1 MMIANLTLIPML
13 LVSLAGF
20 VLTIYLV
27 VLLIKAL
34 RKYLRSGEVRKEKA
48 ETKKTL
54 GEALKAHRTR
64 CKMTQE
70 FVAESLG
77 VSRQAV
83 SKWESGQAV
92 PDLDTVAKLCL
103 ALGFS
108 ADYLLFGRETAPAES
123 APAEPAPGPVYPDTC
138 PCCGRPTSGG
148 TLCPACGYPL
158 PALPFPGPRYALT
171 CGARYFASI
180 GSAWEQLT
188 QDFVQFCGKPDAY
201 ARELVRLMEN
211 GSDYRA
217 VLRRDLPDSAAL
229 FLAQHL
235 DRGYL
240 EPKIVLDEGEPQQEL
255 LGKAEAMTIPARPA
269 SETKSGL
276 GFWGVV
282 GAVVVAL
289 LILSF
294 L

>member
-1 MMIANLTLIPML
+1 MEWNERVAAARKAAGLTQ
-13 LVSLAGF
+13 
-20 VLTIYLV
+20 
-27 VLLIKAL
+27 
-34 RKYLRSGEVRKEKA
+34 E
-48 ETKKTL
+48 TL
-54 GEALKAHRTR
+54 GEK
-64 CKMTQE
+64 
-70 FVAESLG
+70 LG

-108 ADYLLFGRETAPAES
+108 ADYLLFGREDAPAPAES
-123 APAEPAPGPVYPDTC
+123 APAENAPGPTYPDTC

-171 CGARYFASI
+171 CGAKLFTSI
-180 GSAWEQLT
+180 GSAREDLAR
-188 QDFVQFCGKPDAY
+188 DFVQFCGKPDAY

-211 GSDYRA
+211 GSDYRV

-235 DRGYL
+235 DRDYL
-240 EPKIVLDEGEPQQEL
+240 EPRIVLDEGEPQQEL
-255 LGKAEAMTIPARPA
+255 LGKTEAMTIPARPS

>member
-1 MMIANLTLIPML
+1 MEWNERVAAARKAAGLTQE
-13 LVSLAGF
+13 A
-20 VLTIYLV
+20 
-27 VLLIKAL
+27 
-34 RKYLRSGEVRKEKA
+34 
-48 ETKKTL
+48 L
-54 GEALKAHRTR
+54 GEK
-64 CKMTQE
+64 
-70 FVAESLG
+70 LG

-108 ADYLLFGRETAPAES
+108 ADYLLFGREDAPAPAENAPAES
-123 APAEPAPGPVYPDTC
+123 APGPTYPDTC

-171 CGARYFASI
+171 CGAKLFTSI
-180 GSAWEQLT
+180 GSAREDLAR
-188 QDFVQFCGKPDAY
+188 DFVQFCGKPDAY

-211 GSDYRA
+211 GSDYRV

-235 DRGYL
+235 NREYL
-240 EPKIVLDEGEPQQEL
+240 DPKIVLDEGEPQQEL
-255 LGKAEAMTIPARPA
+255 LGKTEAMTIPARPS

>member
-1 MMIANLTLIPML
+1 MEWNERIAAARKAAGLTQE
-13 LVSLAGF
+13 A
-20 VLTIYLV
+20 
-27 VLLIKAL
+27 
-34 RKYLRSGEVRKEKA
+34 
-48 ETKKTL
+48 L
-54 GEALKAHRTR
+54 GEK
-64 CKMTQE
+64 
-70 FVAESLG
+70 LG

-108 ADYLLFGRETAPAES
+108 ADYLLFGREDAPAPAES
-123 APAEPAPGPVYPDTC
+123 APAESAPGPTYPDTC

-171 CGARYFASI
+171 CGAKLFTSI
-180 GSAWEQLT
+180 GSALEDLAR
-188 QDFVQFCGKPDAY
+188 DFVQFCGKPDAY

-211 GSDYRA
+211 GSDYRV

-235 DRGYL
+235 NREYL
-240 EPKIVLDEGEPQQEL
+240 DPKIVLDEGEPQQEL
-255 LGKAEAMTIPARPA
+255 LGKTEAMTIPARPS

>member
-1 MMIANLTLIPML
+1 MEWNERVAAARKAAGLTQE
-13 LVSLAGF
+13 A
-20 VLTIYLV
+20 
-27 VLLIKAL
+27 
-34 RKYLRSGEVRKEKA
+34 
-48 ETKKTL
+48 L
-54 GEALKAHRTR
+54 GEK
-64 CKMTQE
+64 
-70 FVAESLG
+70 LG

-108 ADYLLFGRETAPAES
+108 ADYLLFGREDAPAPAES
-123 APAEPAPGPVYPDTC
+123 APAENAPGPTYPDTC

-171 CGARYFASI
+171 CGAKLFTSI
-180 GSAWEQLT
+180 GSAREDRAR
-188 QDFVQFCGKPDAY
+188 DFVQFCGKPDAY

-211 GSDYRA
+211 GSDYRV

-235 DRGYL
+235 NREYL
-240 EPKIVLDEGEPQQEL
+240 DPKIVLDEGEPQQEL
-255 LGKAEAMTIPARPA
+255 LGKTEAMTIPARPS
-269 SETKSGL
+269 SETKSGI

>member
-1 MMIANLTLIPML
+1 MEWNERVAAARKAAGLTQ
-13 LVSLAGF
+13 
-20 VLTIYLV
+20 
-27 VLLIKAL
+27 
-34 RKYLRSGEVRKEKA
+34 E
-48 ETKKTL
+48 TL
-54 GEALKAHRTR
+54 GEK
-64 CKMTQE
+64 
-70 FVAESLG
+70 LG

-108 ADYLLFGRETAPAES
+108 ADYLLFGREDAPAPAES
-123 APAEPAPGPVYPDTC
+123 APAENAPGPTYPDTC

-171 CGARYFASI
+171 CGAKLFTSI
-180 GSAWEQLT
+180 GSAREDLAR
-188 QDFVQFCGKPDAY
+188 DFVQFCGKPDAY

-211 GSDYRA
+211 GSDYRV

-255 LGKAEAMTIPARPA
+255 LGKAEAMTVPARPA

-282 GAVVVAL
+282 GAVVVAR

>member
-1 MMIANLTLIPML
+1 MEWNERVAAARKAAGLTQE
-13 LVSLAGF
+13 A
-20 VLTIYLV
+20 
-27 VLLIKAL
+27 
-34 RKYLRSGEVRKEKA
+34 
-48 ETKKTL
+48 L
-54 GEALKAHRTR
+54 GEK
-64 CKMTQE
+64 
-70 FVAESLG
+70 LG

-108 ADYLLFGRETAPAES
+108 ADYLLFGREDAPAPAES
-123 APAEPAPGPVYPDTC
+123 APAESAPGPTYPDTC

-158 PALPFPGPRYALT
+158 PALPFPGPRSALT
-171 CGARYFASI
+171 CGAKLFTSI
-180 GSAWEQLT
+180 GSAREDLAR
-188 QDFVQFCGKPDAY
+188 DFVQFCGKPDAY

-211 GSDYRA
+211 GSDYRV

-235 DRGYL
+235 NREYL
-240 EPKIVLDEGEPQQEL
+240 DPKIVLDEGEPQQEL
-255 LGKAEAMTIPARPA
+255 LGKTEAMTIPARPS

>member
-1 MMIANLTLIPML
+1 MEWNERVAAARKAAGLTQ
-13 LVSLAGF
+13 
-20 VLTIYLV
+20 
-27 VLLIKAL
+27 
-34 RKYLRSGEVRKEKA
+34 E
-48 ETKKTL
+48 TL
-54 GEALKAHRTR
+54 GEK
-64 CKMTQE
+64 
-70 FVAESLG
+70 LG

-108 ADYLLFGRETAPAES
+108 ADYLLFGREDAPAPAES
-123 APAEPAPGPVYPDTC
+123 APAENAPGPTYPDTC

-171 CGARYFASI
+171 CGAKLFTSI
-180 GSAWEQLT
+180 GSAREDLAR
-188 QDFVQFCGKPDAY
+188 DFVQFCGKPDAY

-211 GSDYRA
+211 GSDYRV

-229 FLAQHL
+229 VLAQHL
-235 DRGYL
+235 NREYL
-240 EPKIVLDEGEPQQEL
+240 DPKIVLDEGEPQQEL
-255 LGKAEAMTIPARPA
+255 LGKTEAMTIPARPS

>member
-1 MMIANLTLIPML
+1 MEWNERVAAARKAAGLTQE
-13 LVSLAGF
+13 A
-20 VLTIYLV
+20 
-27 VLLIKAL
+27 
-34 RKYLRSGEVRKEKA
+34 
-48 ETKKTL
+48 L
-54 GEALKAHRTR
+54 GEK
-64 CKMTQE
+64 
-70 FVAESLG
+70 LG

-108 ADYLLFGRETAPAES
+108 ADYLLFGREDAPAPAESTPAES
-123 APAEPAPGPVYPDTC
+123 APGPTYPDTC

-171 CGARYFASI
+171 CGAKLFTSI
-180 GSAWEQLT
+180 GSAREDLAR
-188 QDFVQFCGKPDAY
+188 DFVQFCGKPDAY

-211 GSDYRA
+211 GSDYRV

-235 DRGYL
+235 NREYL
-240 EPKIVLDEGEPQQEL
+240 DPKIVLDEGEPQQEL
-255 LGKAEAMTIPARPA
+255 LGKTEAMTIPARPS

>member
-1 MMIANLTLIPML
+1 MEWNERVAAARKAAGLTQE
-13 LVSLAGF
+13 A
-20 VLTIYLV
+20 
-27 VLLIKAL
+27 
-34 RKYLRSGEVRKEKA
+34 
-48 ETKKTL
+48 L
-54 GEALKAHRTR
+54 GEK
-64 CKMTQE
+64 
-70 FVAESLG
+70 LG
-77 VSRQAV
+77 ISRQAV

-108 ADYLLFGRETAPAES
+108 ADYLLFGREDAPAPAESTPAES
-123 APAEPAPGPVYPDTC
+123 APGPTYPDTC

-171 CGARYFASI
+171 CGAKLFTSI
-180 GSAWEQLT
+180 GSALEDLAR
-188 QDFVQFCGKPDAY
+188 DFVQFCGKPDAY

-211 GSDYRA
+211 GSDYRV

-235 DRGYL
+235 NREYL
-240 EPKIVLDEGEPQQEL
+240 DPKIVLDEGEPQQEL
-255 LGKAEAMTIPARPA
+255 LGKTEAMTIPARPS

>member
-1 MMIANLTLIPML
+1 MEWNERIAAARKAAGLTQE
-13 LVSLAGF
+13 A
-20 VLTIYLV
+20 
-27 VLLIKAL
+27 
-34 RKYLRSGEVRKEKA
+34 
-48 ETKKTL
+48 L
-54 GEALKAHRTR
+54 GEK
-64 CKMTQE
+64 
-70 FVAESLG
+70 LG

-108 ADYLLFGRETAPAES
+108 ADYLLFGREDAPAPAES
-123 APAEPAPGPVYPDTC
+123 APAESAPGPTYPDTC

-171 CGARYFASI
+171 CGAKLFTSI
-180 GSAWEQLT
+180 GSAREDLAR
-188 QDFVQFCGKPDAY
+188 DFVQFCGKPDAY

-211 GSDYRA
+211 GSDYRV
-217 VLRRDLPDSAAL
+217 VLSRDLPDSAAL

-235 DRGYL
+235 NREYL
-240 EPKIVLDEGEPQQEL
+240 DPKIVLDEGEPQQEL

>member
-1 MMIANLTLIPML
+1 MEWNERVAAARKAAGLTQE
-13 LVSLAGF
+13 A
-20 VLTIYLV
+20 
-27 VLLIKAL
+27 
-34 RKYLRSGEVRKEKA
+34 
-48 ETKKTL
+48 L
-54 GEALKAHRTR
+54 GEK
-64 CKMTQE
+64 
-70 FVAESLG
+70 LG

-108 ADYLLFGRETAPAES
+108 ADYLLFGREDAPAPAEGAPAES
-123 APAEPAPGPVYPDTC
+123 APGPTYPDTC

-171 CGARYFASI
+171 CGAKLFTSI
-180 GSAWEQLT
+180 GSAREDLAR
-188 QDFVQFCGKPDAY
+188 DFVQFCGKPDAY

-211 GSDYRA
+211 GSDYRV

-235 DRGYL
+235 NREYL
-240 EPKIVLDEGEPQQEL
+240 DPKIVLDEGEPQQEL
-255 LGKAEAMTIPARPA
+255 LGKTEAMTIPARPS

>member
-1 MMIANLTLIPML
+1 MEWNERIAAARKAAGLTQE
-13 LVSLAGF
+13 A
-20 VLTIYLV
+20 
-27 VLLIKAL
+27 
-34 RKYLRSGEVRKEKA
+34 
-48 ETKKTL
+48 L
-54 GEALKAHRTR
+54 GEK
-64 CKMTQE
+64 
-70 FVAESLG
+70 LG

-92 PDLDTVAKLCL
+92 PDLDTVSQLCL
-103 ALGFS
+103 ALGLS
-108 ADYLLFGRETAPAES
+108 ADYLLFGREDS
-123 APAEPAPGPVYPDTC
+123 APPESTPEPTGPVYPDTC
-138 PCCGRPTSGG
+138 PCCGRPTAGG
-148 TLCPACGYPL
+148 TLCPVCGYPL
-158 PALPFPGPRYALT
+158 PPLPFRGPRYALT
-171 CGARYFASI
+171 CGSKPFASI
-180 GSAWEQLT
+180 GSARESLA
-188 QDFVQFCGKPDAY
+188 QDFVRYCGKPDAY

-211 GSDYRA
+211 GSDYRV

-235 DRGYL
+235 DRDYL
-240 EPKIVLDEGEPQQEL
+240 EPRIVLDEGEPQQEL
-255 LGKAEAMTIPARPA
+255 LGKAEAMTIPARPS

>member
-1 MMIANLTLIPML
+1 MEWNERVAAARKAAGLTQ
-13 LVSLAGF
+13 
-20 VLTIYLV
+20 
-27 VLLIKAL
+27 
-34 RKYLRSGEVRKEKA
+34 E
-48 ETKKTL
+48 TL
-54 GEALKAHRTR
+54 GEK
-64 CKMTQE
+64 
-70 FVAESLG
+70 LG

-108 ADYLLFGRETAPAES
+108 ADYLLFGREDAPAPAES
-123 APAEPAPGPVYPDTC
+123 APAESAPGPTYPDTC

-171 CGARYFASI
+171 CGAKLFTSS
-180 GSAWEQLT
+180 GSAREDLAR
-188 QDFVQFCGKPDAY
+188 DFVQFCGKPDAY

-211 GSDYRA
+211 GSDYRV

-235 DRGYL
+235 NREYL
-240 EPKIVLDEGEPQQEL
+240 DPKIVLDEGEPQQEL
-255 LGKAEAMTIPARPA
+255 LGKTEAMTIPARPS

>member
-1 MMIANLTLIPML
+1 MEWNERIAAARKAAGLTQE
-13 LVSLAGF
+13 A
-20 VLTIYLV
+20 
-27 VLLIKAL
+27 
-34 RKYLRSGEVRKEKA
+34 
-48 ETKKTL
+48 L
-54 GEALKAHRTR
+54 GEK
-64 CKMTQE
+64 
-70 FVAESLG
+70 LG

-108 ADYLLFGRETAPAES
+108 ADYLLFGREDAPAPAES
-123 APAEPAPGPVYPDTC
+123 APAESAPGPVYPDTC

-171 CGARYFASI
+171 CGAKLFTSI
-180 GSAWEQLT
+180 GSAREDLAR
-188 QDFVQFCGKPDAY
+188 DFVQFCGKPDAY

-211 GSDYRA
+211 GSDYRV

-235 DRGYL
+235 NREYL
-240 EPKIVLDEGEPQQEL
+240 DPKIVLDEGEPQQEL
-255 LGKAEAMTIPARPA
+255 LGKTEAMTIPARPS

>member
-1 MMIANLTLIPML
+1 MEWNERVAAARKAAGLTQ
-13 LVSLAGF
+13 
-20 VLTIYLV
+20 
-27 VLLIKAL
+27 
-34 RKYLRSGEVRKEKA
+34 E
-48 ETKKTL
+48 TL
-54 GEALKAHRTR
+54 GEK
-64 CKMTQE
+64 
-70 FVAESLG
+70 LG

-108 ADYLLFGRETAPAES
+108 ADYLLFGREDAPAPAES
-123 APAEPAPGPVYPDTC
+123 APAENAPGPTYPDTC

-171 CGARYFASI
+171 CGAKLFTSI
-180 GSAWEQLT
+180 GSAREDLAR
-188 QDFVQFCGKPDAY
+188 DFVQFCGKPDAY

-211 GSDYRA
+211 GSDYRV

-235 DRGYL
+235 NREYL
-240 EPKIVLDEGEPQQEL
+240 DPKIVLDEGEPQQEL
-255 LGKAEAMTIPARPA
+255 LGKTEAMTIPARPS

>member
-1 MMIANLTLIPML
+1 MEWNERVAAARKAAGLTQE
-13 LVSLAGF
+13 A
-20 VLTIYLV
+20 
-27 VLLIKAL
+27 
-34 RKYLRSGEVRKEKA
+34 
-48 ETKKTL
+48 L
-54 GEALKAHRTR
+54 GEK
-64 CKMTQE
+64 
-70 FVAESLG
+70 LG

-108 ADYLLFGRETAPAES
+108 ADYLLFGREDAPAPAES
-123 APAEPAPGPVYPDTC
+123 APAENAPGPTYPDTC

-171 CGARYFASI
+171 CGAKLFTSI
-180 GSAWEQLT
+180 GSAREDLAR
-188 QDFVQFCGKPDAY
+188 DFVQFCGKPDAY

-211 GSDYRA
+211 GSDYRV
-217 VLRRDLPDSAAL
+217 VLRRDLPDSATL

-235 DRGYL
+235 NREYL
-240 EPKIVLDEGEPQQEL
+240 DPKIVLDEGEPQQEL
-255 LGKAEAMTIPARPA
+255 LGKTEAMTIPARPS

>member
-1 MMIANLTLIPML
+1 MEWNERVAAARKAAGLTQ
-13 LVSLAGF
+13 
-20 VLTIYLV
+20 
-27 VLLIKAL
+27 
-34 RKYLRSGEVRKEKA
+34 E
-48 ETKKTL
+48 TL
-54 GEALKAHRTR
+54 GEK
-64 CKMTQE
+64 
-70 FVAESLG
+70 LG

-108 ADYLLFGRETAPAES
+108 ADYLLFGREDAPAPAES
-123 APAEPAPGPVYPDTC
+123 APAESAPGPTYPDTC

-171 CGARYFASI
+171 CGAKLFTSI
-180 GSAWEQLT
+180 GSAREDLAR
-188 QDFVQFCGKPDAY
+188 DFVQFCGKPDAY

-211 GSDYRA
+211 GSDYRV

-235 DRGYL
+235 NREYL
-240 EPKIVLDEGEPQQEL
+240 DPKIVLDEGEPQQEL
-255 LGKAEAMTIPARPA
+255 LGKAEAMTIPARPS

>member
-1 MMIANLTLIPML
+1 MEWNERVAAARKAAGLTQ
-13 LVSLAGF
+13 
-20 VLTIYLV
+20 
-27 VLLIKAL
+27 
-34 RKYLRSGEVRKEKA
+34 E
-48 ETKKTL
+48 TL
-54 GEALKAHRTR
+54 GEK
-64 CKMTQE
+64 
-70 FVAESLG
+70 LG

-108 ADYLLFGRETAPAES
+108 ADYLLFGREDAPAPAES
-123 APAEPAPGPVYPDTC
+123 AQAESAPGPTYPDTC

-171 CGARYFASI
+171 CGAKLFTSI
-180 GSAWEQLT
+180 GSAREDLAR
-188 QDFVQFCGKPDAY
+188 DFVQFCGKPDAY

-211 GSDYRA
+211 GSDYRV

-235 DRGYL
+235 NREYL
-240 EPKIVLDEGEPQQEL
+240 DPKIVLDEGEPQQEL
-255 LGKAEAMTIPARPA
+255 LGKTEAMTIPARPS

>member
-1 MMIANLTLIPML
+1 MEWNERVAAARKAAGLTQE
-13 LVSLAGF
+13 A
-20 VLTIYLV
+20 
-27 VLLIKAL
+27 
-34 RKYLRSGEVRKEKA
+34 
-48 ETKKTL
+48 L
-54 GEALKAHRTR
+54 GEK
-64 CKMTQE
+64 
-70 FVAESLG
+70 LG

-108 ADYLLFGRETAPAES
+108 ADYLLFGREDAPAPAES
-123 APAEPAPGPVYPDTC
+123 APAESAPGPTYPDTC

-171 CGARYFASI
+171 CGAKLFTSI
-180 GSAWEQLT
+180 GSAREDLAR
-188 QDFVQFCGKPDAY
+188 DFVQFCGKPDAY

-211 GSDYRA
+211 GSDYRV

-235 DRGYL
+235 NREYL
-240 EPKIVLDEGEPQQEL
+240 DPKIVLDEGEPQQEL
-255 LGKAEAMTIPARPA
+255 LGKTEAMTIPARPS
-269 SETKSGL
+269 SETKSSL

>member
-1 MMIANLTLIPML
+1 MEWNERIAAARKAAGLTQE
-13 LVSLAGF
+13 A
-20 VLTIYLV
+20 
-27 VLLIKAL
+27 
-34 RKYLRSGEVRKEKA
+34 
-48 ETKKTL
+48 L
-54 GEALKAHRTR
+54 GEK
-64 CKMTQE
+64 
-70 FVAESLG
+70 LG

-108 ADYLLFGRETAPAES
+108 ADYLLFGREDAPAPAES
-123 APAEPAPGPVYPDTC
+123 APAESAPGPTYPDTC

-171 CGARYFASI
+171 CGAKLFTSI
-180 GSAWEQLT
+180 GSAREDLAR
-188 QDFVQFCGKPDAY
+188 DFVQFCGKPDAY
-201 ARELVRLMEN
+201 ARELARLMEN
-211 GSDYRA
+211 GSDYRV

-235 DRGYL
+235 NREYL
-240 EPKIVLDEGEPQQEL
+240 DPKIVLDEGEPQQEL
-255 LGKAEAMTIPARPA
+255 LGKTEAMTIPARPS

>member
-1 MMIANLTLIPML
+1 MKWNERVAAARKAAGLTQ
-13 LVSLAGF
+13 
-20 VLTIYLV
+20 
-27 VLLIKAL
+27 
-34 RKYLRSGEVRKEKA
+34 E
-48 ETKKTL
+48 TL
-54 GEALKAHRTR
+54 GEK
-64 CKMTQE
+64 
-70 FVAESLG
+70 LG

-108 ADYLLFGRETAPAES
+108 ADYLLFGREDAPAPAES
-123 APAEPAPGPVYPDTC
+123 APAENAPGPTYPDTC

-171 CGARYFASI
+171 CGAKLFTSI
-180 GSAWEQLT
+180 GSAREDLAR
-188 QDFVQFCGKPDAY
+188 DFVQFCGKPDAY

-211 GSDYRA
+211 GSDYRV

-235 DRGYL
+235 NREYL
-240 EPKIVLDEGEPQQEL
+240 DPKIVLDEGEPQQEL
-255 LGKAEAMTIPARPA
+255 LGKTEAMTIPARPS

>member
-1 MMIANLTLIPML
+1 MEWNERIAAARKAAGLTQE
-13 LVSLAGF
+13 A
-20 VLTIYLV
+20 
-27 VLLIKAL
+27 
-34 RKYLRSGEVRKEKA
+34 
-48 ETKKTL
+48 L
-54 GEALKAHRTR
+54 GEK
-64 CKMTQE
+64 
-70 FVAESLG
+70 LG

-108 ADYLLFGRETAPAES
+108 ADYLLFGREDAPAPAES
-123 APAEPAPGPVYPDTC
+123 APAENAPGPTYPDTC

-171 CGARYFASI
+171 CGAKLFTSI
-180 GSAWEQLT
+180 GSAREDLAR
-188 QDFVQFCGKPDAY
+188 DFVQFCGKPDAY

-211 GSDYRA
+211 GSDYRV

-235 DRGYL
+235 NREYL
-240 EPKIVLDEGEPQQEL
+240 DPKIVLDEGEPQQEL
-255 LGKAEAMTIPARPA
+255 LGKTEAMTIPARPS
-269 SETKSGL
+269 SEAKSGL

>member
-1 MMIANLTLIPML
+1 MEWNERVAAARKAAGLTQ
-13 LVSLAGF
+13 
-20 VLTIYLV
+20 
-27 VLLIKAL
+27 
-34 RKYLRSGEVRKEKA
+34 E
-48 ETKKTL
+48 TL
-54 GEALKAHRTR
+54 GEK
-64 CKMTQE
+64 
-70 FVAESLG
+70 LG

-108 ADYLLFGRETAPAES
+108 ADYLLFGREDAPAPAES
-123 APAEPAPGPVYPDTC
+123 APAESAPGPTYPDTC

-148 TLCPACGYPL
+148 PLCPACGYPL

-171 CGARYFASI
+171 CGAKLFTSI
-180 GSAWEQLT
+180 GSAREDLAR
-188 QDFVQFCGKPDAY
+188 DFVQFCGKPDAY

-211 GSDYRA
+211 GSDYRV

>member
-1 MMIANLTLIPML
+1 MEWNERVAAARKAAGLTQE
-13 LVSLAGF
+13 A
-20 VLTIYLV
+20 
-27 VLLIKAL
+27 
-34 RKYLRSGEVRKEKA
+34 
-48 ETKKTL
+48 L
-54 GEALKAHRTR
+54 GEK
-64 CKMTQE
+64 
-70 FVAESLG
+70 LG
-77 VSRQAV
+77 ISRQAV

-108 ADYLLFGRETAPAES
+108 ADYLLFGREDAPAPAES
-123 APAEPAPGPVYPDTC
+123 APAENAPGPTYPDTC

-171 CGARYFASI
+171 CGAKLFTSI
-180 GSAWEQLT
+180 GSAREDLAR
-188 QDFVQFCGKPDAY
+188 DFVQFCGKPDAY

-211 GSDYRA
+211 GSDYRV

>member
-1 MMIANLTLIPML
+1 MEWNERIAAARKAAGLTQE
-13 LVSLAGF
+13 A
-20 VLTIYLV
+20 
-27 VLLIKAL
+27 
-34 RKYLRSGEVRKEKA
+34 
-48 ETKKTL
+48 L
-54 GEALKAHRTR
+54 GEK
-64 CKMTQE
+64 
-70 FVAESLG
+70 LG

-108 ADYLLFGRETAPAES
+108 ADYLLFGREDAPAPAES
-123 APAEPAPGPVYPDTC
+123 APAESAPGPTYPDTC

-158 PALPFPGPRYALT
+158 PAPPFPGPRYALT
-171 CGARYFASI
+171 CGAKLFTSI
-180 GSAWEQLT
+180 GSAREDLAR
-188 QDFVQFCGKPDAY
+188 DFVQFCGKPDAY

-211 GSDYRA
+211 GSDYRV

-235 DRGYL
+235 NREYL
-240 EPKIVLDEGEPQQEL
+240 DPKIVLDEGEPQQEL
-255 LGKAEAMTIPARPA
+255 LGKTEAMTIPARPS

>member
-1 MMIANLTLIPML
+1 MEWNERVAAARKAAGLTQ
-13 LVSLAGF
+13 
-20 VLTIYLV
+20 
-27 VLLIKAL
+27 
-34 RKYLRSGEVRKEKA
+34 E
-48 ETKKTL
+48 TL
-54 GEALKAHRTR
+54 GEK
-64 CKMTQE
+64 
-70 FVAESLG
+70 LG

-108 ADYLLFGRETAPAES
+108 ADYLLFGREDAPAPAES
-123 APAEPAPGPVYPDTC
+123 APAENAPGPTYPDTC

-171 CGARYFASI
+171 CGAKLFTSI
-180 GSAWEQLT
+180 GSAREDLAR
-188 QDFVQFCGKPDAY
+188 DFVQFCGKPDAY

-211 GSDYRA
+211 GSDYRV

-235 DRGYL
+235 NREYL
-240 EPKIVLDEGEPQQEL
+240 DPKIVLDEGEPQQEL
-255 LGKAEAMTIPARPA
+255 LGKAEAMTVPARPA

-282 GAVVVAL
+282 GAVVVAR

>member
-1 MMIANLTLIPML
+1 MEWNERVAAARKAAGLTQE
-13 LVSLAGF
+13 A
-20 VLTIYLV
+20 
-27 VLLIKAL
+27 
-34 RKYLRSGEVRKEKA
+34 
-48 ETKKTL
+48 L
-54 GEALKAHRTR
+54 GEK
-64 CKMTQE
+64 
-70 FVAESLG
+70 LG

-103 ALGFS
+103 GLGFS
-108 ADYLLFGRETAPAES
+108 ADYLLFGREDAPAPAES
-123 APAEPAPGPVYPDTC
+123 APAENAPGPTYPDTC

-171 CGARYFASI
+171 CGAKLFTSI
-180 GSAWEQLT
+180 GSAREDLAR
-188 QDFVQFCGKPDAY
+188 DFVQFCGKPDAY

-211 GSDYRA
+211 GSDYRV

-235 DRGYL
+235 NREYL
-240 EPKIVLDEGEPQQEL
+240 DPKIVLDEGEPQQEL

>member
-1 MMIANLTLIPML
+1 MEWNERVAAARKAAGLTQE
-13 LVSLAGF
+13 A
-20 VLTIYLV
+20 
-27 VLLIKAL
+27 
-34 RKYLRSGEVRKEKA
+34 
-48 ETKKTL
+48 L
-54 GEALKAHRTR
+54 GEK
-64 CKMTQE
+64 
-70 FVAESLG
+70 LG
-77 VSRQAV
+77 ISRQAV

-108 ADYLLFGRETAPAES
+108 ADYLLFGREDAPAPAESTPAES
-123 APAEPAPGPVYPDTC
+123 APGPTYPDTC

-171 CGARYFASI
+171 CGAKLFTSI
-180 GSAWEQLT
+180 GSAREDLAR
-188 QDFVQFCGKPDAY
+188 DFVQFCGKPDAY

-211 GSDYRA
+211 GSDYRV

-235 DRGYL
+235 NREYL
-240 EPKIVLDEGEPQQEL
+240 DPKIVLDEGEPQQEL
-255 LGKAEAMTIPARPA
+255 LGKTEAMTIPARPS

>member
-1 MMIANLTLIPML
+1 MEWNERVAAARKAAGLTQE
-13 LVSLAGF
+13 A
-20 VLTIYLV
+20 
-27 VLLIKAL
+27 
-34 RKYLRSGEVRKEKA
+34 
-48 ETKKTL
+48 L
-54 GEALKAHRTR
+54 GEK
-64 CKMTQE
+64 
-70 FVAESLG
+70 LG

-108 ADYLLFGRETAPAES
+108 ADYLLFGREDAPAPAEGAPAES
-123 APAEPAPGPVYPDTC
+123 APGPTYPDTC

-171 CGARYFASI
+171 CGAKLFTSI
-180 GSAWEQLT
+180 GSALEDLAR
-188 QDFVQFCGKPDAY
+188 DFVQFCGKPDAY

-211 GSDYRA
+211 GSDYRV

-235 DRGYL
+235 NREYL
-240 EPKIVLDEGEPQQEL
+240 DPKIVLDEGEPQQEL
-255 LGKAEAMTIPARPA
+255 LGKTEAMTIPARPS

>member
-1 MMIANLTLIPML
+1 MEWNERVAAARKAAGLTQE
-13 LVSLAGF
+13 A
-20 VLTIYLV
+20 
-27 VLLIKAL
+27 
-34 RKYLRSGEVRKEKA
+34 
-48 ETKKTL
+48 L
-54 GEALKAHRTR
+54 GEKLD
-64 CKMTQE
+64 
-70 FVAESLG
+70 

-108 ADYLLFGRETAPAES
+108 ADYLLFGREDAPAPAEGAPAES
-123 APAEPAPGPVYPDTC
+123 APGPTYPDTC

-171 CGARYFASI
+171 CGAKLFTSI
-180 GSAWEQLT
+180 GSALEDLAR
-188 QDFVQFCGKPDAY
+188 DFVQFCGKPDAY

-211 GSDYRA
+211 GSDYRV

-235 DRGYL
+235 NREYL
-240 EPKIVLDEGEPQQEL
+240 DPKIVLDEGEPQQEL
-255 LGKAEAMTIPARPA
+255 LGKTEAMTIPARPS

>member
-1 MMIANLTLIPML
+1 MEWNERIAAARKAAGLTQE
-13 LVSLAGF
+13 A
-20 VLTIYLV
+20 
-27 VLLIKAL
+27 
-34 RKYLRSGEVRKEKA
+34 
-48 ETKKTL
+48 L
-54 GEALKAHRTR
+54 GEK
-64 CKMTQE
+64 
-70 FVAESLG
+70 LG

-83 SKWESGQAV
+83 SKWESGQAM
-92 PDLDTVAKLCL
+92 PDLDTVVKLCL

-108 ADYLLFGRETAPAES
+108 ADYLLFGREDAPAPAES
-123 APAEPAPGPVYPDTC
+123 APAESAPGPTYPDTC

-171 CGARYFASI
+171 CGAKLFTSI
-180 GSAWEQLT
+180 GSAREDLAR
-188 QDFVQFCGKPDAY
+188 DFVQFCGKPDAY

-211 GSDYRA
+211 GSDYRV

-235 DRGYL
+235 NREYL
-240 EPKIVLDEGEPQQEL
+240 DPKIVLDEGEPQQEL
-255 LGKAEAMTIPARPA
+255 LGKTEAMTIPARPS

>member
-1 MMIANLTLIPML
+1 MEWNERIAAARKAAGLTQE
-13 LVSLAGF
+13 A
-20 VLTIYLV
+20 
-27 VLLIKAL
+27 
-34 RKYLRSGEVRKEKA
+34 
-48 ETKKTL
+48 L
-54 GEALKAHRTR
+54 GEK
-64 CKMTQE
+64 
-70 FVAESLG
+70 LG

-108 ADYLLFGRETAPAES
+108 ADYLLFGREDAPAPAES
-123 APAEPAPGPVYPDTC
+123 APAENAPGPTYPDTC

-171 CGARYFASI
+171 CGAKLFTSI
-180 GSAWEQLT
+180 GSAREDLAR
-188 QDFVQFCGKPDAY
+188 DFVQFCGKPDAY

-211 GSDYRA
+211 GSDYRV

-235 DRGYL
+235 NREYL
-240 EPKIVLDEGEPQQEL
+240 DPKIVLDEGEPQQEL
-255 LGKAEAMTIPARPA
+255 LGKTEAMTIPARPS

>member
-1 MMIANLTLIPML
+1 MEWNERIAAARKAAGLTQE
-13 LVSLAGF
+13 A
-20 VLTIYLV
+20 
-27 VLLIKAL
+27 
-34 RKYLRSGEVRKEKA
+34 
-48 ETKKTL
+48 L
-54 GEALKAHRTR
+54 GEK
-64 CKMTQE
+64 
-70 FVAESLG
+70 LG

-92 PDLDTVAKLCL
+92 PDLDTVSQLCL
-103 ALGFS
+103 ALGLS
-108 ADYLLFGRETAPAES
+108 ADYLLFGREDS
-123 APAEPAPGPVYPDTC
+123 APPPPESTPEPTGPVYPDTC
-138 PCCGRPTSGG
+138 PCCGRPTAGG
-148 TLCPACGYPL
+148 TLCPVCGYPL
-158 PALPFPGPRYALT
+158 PPLPFPGPRYALT
-171 CGARYFASI
+171 CGSKYLASI
-180 GSAWEQLT
+180 GSARSKLAA
-188 QDFVQFCGKPDAY
+188 DFVQFCGKPDAY
-201 ARELVRLMEN
+201 AKELVRLMEN

-235 DRGYL
+235 DRDYL
-240 EPKIVLDEGEPQQEL
+240 EPRIVLDEEEPQREL
-255 LGKAEAMTIPARPA
+255 LGKTEAMTIPARPS

>member
-1 MMIANLTLIPML
+1 MEWNERIAAARKAAGLTQE
-13 LVSLAGF
+13 A
-20 VLTIYLV
+20 
-27 VLLIKAL
+27 
-34 RKYLRSGEVRKEKA
+34 
-48 ETKKTL
+48 L
-54 GEALKAHRTR
+54 GEK
-64 CKMTQE
+64 
-70 FVAESLG
+70 LG

-123 APAEPAPGPVYPDTC
+123 APAEPDPGPVYPDTC

-180 GSAWEQLT
+180 GSARDQLA
-188 QDFVQFCGKPDAY
+188 QDFVQFCGKPDTY
-201 ARELVRLMEN
+201 ARELVQLMEN
-211 GSDYRA
+211 GSDYRV

-235 DRGYL
+235 NRDYL
-240 EPKIVLDEGEPQQEL
+240 EPRIVLDEGEPQQEL

>member
-1 MMIANLTLIPML
+1 MEWNERIAAARKAADLTQE
-13 LVSLAGF
+13 A
-20 VLTIYLV
+20 
-27 VLLIKAL
+27 
-34 RKYLRSGEVRKEKA
+34 
-48 ETKKTL
+48 L
-54 GEALKAHRTR
+54 GEK
-64 CKMTQE
+64 
-70 FVAESLG
+70 LG

-108 ADYLLFGRETAPAES
+108 ADYLLFGREDAPAPAES
-123 APAEPAPGPVYPDTC
+123 APAENAPGPTYPDTC

-171 CGARYFASI
+171 CGAKLFTSI
-180 GSAWEQLT
+180 GSAREDLAR
-188 QDFVQFCGKPDAY
+188 DFVQFCGKPDAY

-211 GSDYRA
+211 GSDYRV

-235 DRGYL
+235 NREYL
-240 EPKIVLDEGEPQQEL
+240 DPKIVLDEGEPQQEL
-255 LGKAEAMTIPARPA
+255 LGKTEAMTIPARPS

>member
-1 MMIANLTLIPML
+1 MEWNERVAAARKAAGLTQ
-13 LVSLAGF
+13 
-20 VLTIYLV
+20 
-27 VLLIKAL
+27 
-34 RKYLRSGEVRKEKA
+34 E
-48 ETKKTL
+48 TL
-54 GEALKAHRTR
+54 GEK
-64 CKMTQE
+64 
-70 FVAESLG
+70 LG

-92 PDLDTVAKLCL
+92 PDLDTVAKL
-103 ALGFS
+103 F
-108 ADYLLFGRETAPAES
+108 T
-123 APAEPAPGPVYPDTC
+123 
-138 PCCGRPTSGG
+138 
-148 TLCPACGYPL
+148 
-158 PALPFPGPRYALT
+158 
-171 CGARYFASI
+171 SI
-180 GSAWEQLT
+180 GSAREDLAR
-188 QDFVQFCGKPDAY
+188 DFVQFCGKPDAY

-211 GSDYRA
+211 GSDYRV

-235 DRGYL
+235 NREYL
-240 EPKIVLDEGEPQQEL
+240 DPKIVLDEGEPQQEL
-255 LGKAEAMTIPARPA
+255 LGKTEAMTIPARPS

>member
-1 MMIANLTLIPML
+1 MEWNERVAAARKAAGLTQ
-13 LVSLAGF
+13 
-20 VLTIYLV
+20 
-27 VLLIKAL
+27 
-34 RKYLRSGEVRKEKA
+34 E
-48 ETKKTL
+48 TL
-54 GEALKAHRTR
+54 GEK
-64 CKMTQE
+64 
-70 FVAESLG
+70 LG

-108 ADYLLFGRETAPAES
+108 ADYLLFGREDAPAPAES
-123 APAEPAPGPVYPDTC
+123 APAENAPGPTYPDTC

-171 CGARYFASI
+171 CGAKLFTSI
-180 GSAWEQLT
+180 GSAREDLAR
-188 QDFVQFCGKPDAY
+188 DFVQFCGKPDAY

-211 GSDYRA
+211 GSDYRV

>member
-1 MMIANLTLIPML
+1 MEWNERIAAARKAAGLTQE
-13 LVSLAGF
+13 A
-20 VLTIYLV
+20 
-27 VLLIKAL
+27 
-34 RKYLRSGEVRKEKA
+34 
-48 ETKKTL
+48 L
-54 GEALKAHRTR
+54 GEK
-64 CKMTQE
+64 
-70 FVAESLG
+70 LG

-108 ADYLLFGRETAPAES
+108 ADYLLFGREDAPAPAES
-123 APAEPAPGPVYPDTC
+123 APAESAPGPTYPDTC

-171 CGARYFASI
+171 CGAKLFTSI
-180 GSAWEQLT
+180 GSAQEDLAR
-188 QDFVQFCGKPDAY
+188 DFVQFCGKPDAY

-211 GSDYRA
+211 GSDYRV

-235 DRGYL
+235 NREYL
-240 EPKIVLDEGEPQQEL
+240 DPKIVLDEGEPQQEL
-255 LGKAEAMTIPARPA
+255 LGKTEAMTIPARPS

>member
-1 MMIANLTLIPML
+1 MEWNERVAAARKAAGLTQE
-13 LVSLAGF
+13 A
-20 VLTIYLV
+20 
-27 VLLIKAL
+27 
-34 RKYLRSGEVRKEKA
+34 
-48 ETKKTL
+48 L
-54 GEALKAHRTR
+54 GEK
-64 CKMTQE
+64 
-70 FVAESLG
+70 LG

-83 SKWESGQAV
+83 SKWESGQAM

-108 ADYLLFGRETAPAES
+108 ADYLLFGREDAPAPAES
-123 APAEPAPGPVYPDTC
+123 APAESAPGPTYPDTC

-171 CGARYFASI
+171 CGAKLFTSI
-180 GSAWEQLT
+180 GSAREDLAR
-188 QDFVQFCGKPDAY
+188 DFVQFCGKPDAY

-211 GSDYRA
+211 GSDYRV

-235 DRGYL
+235 NREYL
-240 EPKIVLDEGEPQQEL
+240 DPKIVLDDGEPQQEL
-255 LGKAEAMTIPARPA
+255 LGKTEAMTIPARPS